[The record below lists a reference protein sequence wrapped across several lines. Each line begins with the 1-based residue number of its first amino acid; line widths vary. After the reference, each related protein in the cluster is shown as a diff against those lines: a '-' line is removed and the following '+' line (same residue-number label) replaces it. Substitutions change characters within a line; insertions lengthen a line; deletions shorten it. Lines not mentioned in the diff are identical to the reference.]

1 MGCGELGATLGAS
14 SLQGFSALGAK
25 FIRCLVWG
33 SAFAQNGIA
42 ALHPLSY
49 GVRIFLK
56 GRADILGKLIE
67 NGCMLVFYKAC
78 NALGEGEHSK
88 AKAKGKAG
96 QTEKDEAEK
105 VVVKIAEIGVC
116 DDGKGNAANQ
126 KSKADA
132 TKDYFFGVLIFHK
145 IPPLIFMILS

>member
-14 SLQGFSALGAK
+14 SLQ
-25 FIRCLVWG
+25 
-33 SAFAQNGIA
+33 AQNGIA

-49 GVRIFLK
+49 GARIILNC
-56 GRADILGKLIE
+56 RVDILGKLIE

-116 DDGKGNAANQ
+116 DDGKGNAADQ

-132 TKDYFFGVLIFHK
+132 TKDFFGVLIFHK
-145 IPPLIFMILS
+145 IPPLTFMILS